1 MILDFQG
8 VNMGL
13 VGVRLYH
20 IVQFHVQEL
29 KVRNKRWILGSFF
42 CGLFY
47 YSAPDYVVYSKF
59 VTSRKGYIKNLEEKN
74 RVLEKERGKQKNETD
89 PNHIPQGTIQT
100 QKSLKVILH
109 LLQLN
114 MVCLIEYHS
123 LG

>member
-1 MILDFQG
+1 MDFG
-8 VNMGL
+8 EVFL
-13 VGVRLYH
+13 WAFL
-20 IVQFHVQEL
+20 
-29 KVRNKRWILGSFF
+29 
-42 CGLFY
+42 LFR
-47 YSAPDYVVYSKF
+47 PDYVVYSKF

-123 LG
+123 LGLL